1 MAYKDEY
8 EVARLLLDG
17 ATDQRI
23 KDAFVDAKPKFNLHP
38 PMLRARPQEKA
49 GARQLVP
56 PEPRHARADEGV
68 AGVEARPVRPRRGT
82 QGRARADRLVPR
94 LLADI
99 ERSLTPE
106 TYDVALA
113 VAGAPE
119 GIRGYE
125 SIKLANVEKVR
136 AEVEAKRAELA
147 GAGEA
152 TPAS

>member
-1 MAYKDEY
+1 MKRLRGTRLDPFGRA
-8 EVARLLLDG
+8 EVR
-17 ATDQRI
+17 R
-23 KDAFVDAKPKFNLHP
+23 V
-38 PMLRARPQEKA
+38 E
-49 GARQLVP
+49 RQLIDWY
-56 PEPRHARADEGV
+56 RGV
-68 AGVEARPVRPRRGT
+68 
-82 QGRARADRLVPR
+82 
-94 LLADI
+94 LADI

-113 VAGAPE
+113 IAGAPE